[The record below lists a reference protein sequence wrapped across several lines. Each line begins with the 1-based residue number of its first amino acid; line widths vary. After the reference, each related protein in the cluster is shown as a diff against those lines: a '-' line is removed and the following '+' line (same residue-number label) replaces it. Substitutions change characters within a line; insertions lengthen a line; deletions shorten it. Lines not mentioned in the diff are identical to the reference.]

1 MVFLLSLVKKLLK
14 MINIIMVKV
23 FVLYVISKF
32 IINIVNRFRE

>member
-32 IINIVNRFRE
+32 IINIVNRFRD